1 MLGWLELGLRVR
13 VMFGAV
19 LRIYLGLELVLIL
32 SCGFWNELTNHNHN
46 SNH

>member
-19 LRIYLGLELVLIL
+19 LRDIFRVRVSVNIELWLLERA
-32 SCGFWNELTNHNHN
+32 N
-46 SNH
+46 